1 VINDRRF
8 DGVLIVGGGAT
19 GIIIAEMLEDRG
31 VSALLVEQQGLAGGQ
46 TAHCHGYL
54 HRGYAYRRL
63 SARER
68 GELNEGAD
76 WWEGRAARSGS
87 QDAISSPASVI
98 AYPTR
103 EEARRAWRSWAAA
116 GAVDGVRAMS
126 APGIAGVQAAFT
138 VPERT
143 IVPRSVLRLPGS
155 SQEVLIGQAITV
167 IADGPDISAIDVVAS
182 GHVTRISAVS
192 YVLAAGLGIPVLVVG
207 GATSFRE
214 RVSFML
220 VCETSAEIPHAFCLP
235 SDEAQG
241 LFAVSRARPGHRAFL
256 LSNFASF
263 LPSGDYG
270 VAMAF
275 WLRGMGRLLARFVP
289 MIWDDDHA
297 AWGIYAASKL
307 ESAGPRAWV
316 PGGAVTT
323 CGWRN
328 GVVVAPG
335 KLVLAPVYARRAV
348 SLIEGMLGSLTVAKP
363 GRRRVQPADAWASE
377 DWERVGK
384 VSRRQLIRDAEAM
397 LL

>member
-1 VINDRRF
+1 MINDRRF

-31 VSALLVEQQGLAGGQ
+31 VGALIVEQQGLAGGQ

-54 HRGYAYRRL
+54 HRGYAYRQL
-63 SARER
+63 SAGER
-68 GELNEGAD
+68 RELNEGAD
-76 WWEGRAARSGS
+76 WWERRAARSGS
-87 QDAISSPASVI
+87 GDAMFSPTSVI
-98 AYPTR
+98 AFPAQ
-103 EEARRAWRSWAAA
+103 EEAYRAWRSWAAA
-116 GAVDGVRAMS
+116 GATAGVEAAS
-126 APGIAGVQAAFT
+126 APGIAGVKAAFT

-143 IVPRSVLRLPGS
+143 IVPSSVLRLPGS
-155 SQEVLIGQAITV
+155 AQEVLIAQAMAV

-182 GHVTRISAVS
+182 GQVTRISAVA
-192 YVLAAGLGIPVLVVG
+192 YVLAAGLGIPALVLG
-207 GATSFRE
+207 GRPTFRK

-220 VCETSAEIPHAFCLP
+220 VCETTADIPHAFCLP

-241 LFAVSRARPGHRAFL
+241 LFAVSRVRPGHRAFL

-263 LPSGDYG
+263 LPSGDHR

-275 WLRGMGRLLARFVP
+275 WLRGMERLLARFVP
-289 MIWDDDHA
+289 AIWDDDRA
-297 AWGIYAASKL
+297 AWGVYAASKL
-307 ESAGPRAWV
+307 ESAGPPAWV

-323 CGWRN
+323 GGWRN

-348 SLIEGMLGSLTVAKP
+348 GLIEGMLGHLTVGKP
-363 GRRRVQPADAWASE
+363 GRRRVHPADAWASE

-384 VSRRQLIRDAEAM
+384 VSRKNLMRDAEVM
-397 LL
+397 LR